1 MKRILFVATVDIHII
16 NHHLR
21 TIHELAARGD
31 LVDVAASGAYTNADI
46 HQKYDVCFSK
56 NPFSPDNLKAG
67 RRMKKLIR
75 EGQYDIVSCHTPLSS
90 FFTRLAAKGTASK
103 VLYTAH
109 GFHFYQGCPAV
120 NRIIYKN
127 MERWAAHDT
136 DVLVTINQEDYA
148 AAKQFRLKPEGRVVL
163 IPGVGLDV
171 KAIQSYQN
179 LRMPLREKLGFRQ
192 EDYVLFS
199 AGELNRNKNHL
210 FVIDALHEEFQKDPH
225 LHYVIC
231 GSGPLEAKI
240 RSRIREY
247 GLDHQIHLLGYRED
261 VRQLLQAA
269 DLFVFPSL
277 REGLPVSI
285 MEAMAS
291 GLPLLVSDVRGN
303 RDLVRDGVN
312 GRVYAPADAAG
323 FQSAFR
329 QIRSNPELAESFCAN
344 NRRDVWKYDCSAV
357 DPQILSLYS

>member
-1 MKRILFVATVDIHII
+1 
-16 NHHLR
+16 
-21 TIHELAARGD
+21 
-31 LVDVAASGAYTNADI
+31 
-46 HQKYDVCFSK
+46 
-56 NPFSPDNLKAG
+56 
-67 RRMKKLIR
+67 
-75 EGQYDIVSCHTPLSS
+75 
-90 FFTRLAAKGTASK
+90 
-103 VLYTAH
+103 
-109 GFHFYQGCPAV
+109 
-120 NRIIYKN
+120 
-127 MERWAAHDT
+127 
-136 DVLVTINQEDYA
+136 
-148 AAKQFRLKPEGRVVL
+148 
-163 IPGVGLDV
+163 V
-171 KAIQSYQN
+171 KAIQSNQN
-179 LRMPLREKLGFRQ
+179 LRMPLREKLGFQQ

-210 FVIDALHEEFQKDPH
+210 FVIDALREEFQKDPH

-247 GLDHQIHLLGYRED
+247 GLDRQIHLLGYRDD
-261 VRQLLQAA
+261 VRQLLQAV

-303 RDLVRDGVN
+303 RDLVRDGIN
-312 GRVYAPADAAG
+312 GRVYQPGDAAG

-329 QIRSNPELAESFCAN
+329 QIRSNPELTESFCEN